1 MQPACKLSAIIV
13 VNTYRA
19 IRPEKLP
26 DPGAFNSEA
35 LLRELDRI
43 RGLVLEIPVHNDNV
57 LPVNTV
63 IDSIWRLS
71 EQLRYLLRLQA
82 DGQWQFAKKAA
93 ETGPSQYFRS
103 RQEASQKSN
112 RRL

>member
-1 MQPACKLSAIIV
+1 

-26 DPGAFNSEA
+26 DPSAFNSEA

-57 LPVNTV
+57 LQVNTV

-93 ETGPSQYFRS
+93 EQAQANTFAADKKPLKKAIAG
-103 RQEASQKSN
+103 
-112 RRL
+112 